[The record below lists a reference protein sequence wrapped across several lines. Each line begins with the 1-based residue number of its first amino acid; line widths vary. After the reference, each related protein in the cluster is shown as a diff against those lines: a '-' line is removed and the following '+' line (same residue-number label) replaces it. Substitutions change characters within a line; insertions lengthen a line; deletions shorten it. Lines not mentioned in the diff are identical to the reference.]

1 MSRPEFEEVV
11 EAPKVEPK
19 EKPKEKPKK
28 VVQEPKEE
36 PKKVRKR
43 SRVIK
48 PASPEPME
56 TVTLRSH
63 KREHLP
69 KDESVITLSI

>member
-1 MSRPEFEEVV
+1 MSMPEYEEIV
-11 EAPKVEPK
+11 EEPKVQ
-19 EKPKEKPKK
+19 PKEKPKK
-28 VVQEPKEE
+28 V
-36 PKKVRKR
+36 KKV

-63 KREHLP
+63 KREHQP
-69 KDESVITLSI
+69 KDELVNNLSI

>member
-1 MSRPEFEEVV
+1 MSMPEYEEVV
-11 EAPKVEPK
+11 EEPKVEPK
-19 EKPKEKPKK
+19 EEPKEKPKK
-28 VVQEPKEE
+28 VVEEPREK
-36 PKKVRKR
+36 PKKVKKV

-48 PASPEPME
+48 PASPERME

-63 KREHLP
+63 KRELLP